1 MPKTRN
7 TPMVSRRTLV
17 IALVTVVVLLAAAL
31 VGGEAYARHQVANC
45 MSSQFEREMD
55 SKIDVGFG
63 TKPVLLTWMDGSL
76 PHLNVKS
83 DGAKFGPAVGMEVEA
98 DLNDVQLADNGGGTV
113 GSSSAQVTWSN
124 AGISETLKGLVSQVQ
139 SSEATG
145 DLTMGM
151 IGGIAQMQVRPEI
164 QDSKVDVQMRS
175 AEVLGIGIPN
185 DLAQGVVDMLSEGFQ
200 NYPLGLEPTA
210 VKVTDAGVE
219 VELEGGHTELP
230 PPPEGAANTSC

>member
-7 TPMVSRRTLV
+7 APTVSRRTLV

-31 VGGEAYARHQVANC
+31 VGGEAYARHTVANC
-45 MSSQFEREMD
+45 ISSQFEREMD

-76 PHLNVKS
+76 PQLDVTS
-83 DGAKFGPAVGMEVEA
+83 DGAKFGPAVGMQVEA
-98 DLNDVQLADNGGGTV
+98 DFNDVQLADNGGGTI
-113 GSSSAQVTWSN
+113 GSSAAHVTWTN
-124 AGISETLKGLVSQVQ
+124 EGISETLKGLVSQVR

-151 IGGIAQMQVRPEI
+151 IGGIAQMQLRPEI

-175 AEVLGIGIPN
+175 AEILGIGIPN
-185 DLAQGVVDMLSEGFQ
+185 DLAQSVVDMVSEGFQ

-210 VKVTDAGVE
+210 VEVTDAGVE
-219 VELEGGHTELP
+219 VELAGGHTELP
-230 PPPEGAANTSC
+230 PPPEGADTSC